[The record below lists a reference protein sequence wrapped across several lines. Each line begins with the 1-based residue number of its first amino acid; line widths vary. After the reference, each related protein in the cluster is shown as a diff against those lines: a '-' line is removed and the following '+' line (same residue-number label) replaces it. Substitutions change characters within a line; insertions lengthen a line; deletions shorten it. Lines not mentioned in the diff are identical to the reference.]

1 MKGHRK
7 LDTKCWGQGG
17 RLHAEQG
24 RLPVSSTASRAPQLL
39 SKLWPIHCGPPRRA
53 GGGVTNYRL
62 PTHLVGVWAT
72 AAAPAPP
79 ATCAASSGRV
89 AGSVARGRRPTP
101 RVPRERQEQPGEPAA
116 GGRARSLSL
125 SPGCWTRWLA
135 CFRAAASGELHT
147 HSHTRTRRLIRRV
160 STMPVISTPH

>member
-1 MKGHRK
+1 MPSAQGREITPKEPVGRSTDIASAQGTGSAECSKQVKGHRK
-7 LDTKCWGQGG
+7 RNAKCLGQGG

-72 AAAPAPP
+72 VAAPAPP
-79 ATCAASSGRV
+79 ATCAASSGRLV
-89 AGSVARGRRPTP
+89 GSVARGRRPTP
-101 RVPRERQEQPGEPAA
+101 RVPRERREQPG
-116 GGRARSLSL
+116 
-125 SPGCWTRWLA
+125 
-135 CFRAAASGELHT
+135 
-147 HSHTRTRRLIRRV
+147 
-160 STMPVISTPH
+160 

>member
-1 MKGHRK
+1 MV
-7 LDTKCWGQGG
+7 G

-79 ATCAASSGRV
+79 ATCAASSGRL

-101 RVPRERQEQPGEPAA
+101 RVPRERREQPGEPAA
-116 GGRARSLSL
+116 GGRARSLSRSL
-125 SPGCWTRWLA
+125 RVVGLGDLPVFAQR
-135 CFRAAASGELHT
+135 RAASST